1 MKFSLSKTIEIL
13 TFVGLICGLGF
24 QYMELNDS
32 KKEINKLDKIV
43 SNIQENANKLHK
55 EEIERIKSITEEIK
69 SSSEM
74 YQTLLT
80 INDSDNKANFK
91 NFENLILSLKL
102 SNEAVITGNSEW
114 LSYANNLQ
122 VALLRKMNIFQEWQ
136 LEINKISERHN
147 EKVSVYLND
156 APTNEETVK
165 TLQSY
170 NEEFLR
176 DVSMVN
182 GRYSERIKP
191 YVGMLEKQQRL
202 VIDTLSKT

>member
-13 TFVGLICGLGF
+13 TFVGLILGLSF
-24 QYMELNDS
+24 QYMELNNS
-32 KKEINKLDKIV
+32 KEEISKLDRIV
-43 SNIQENANKLHK
+43 SDIQENSNKLHK

-80 INDSDNKANFK
+80 INDSDKKANFN
-91 NFENLILSLKL
+91 NFENLILSLRL

-114 LSYANNLQ
+114 LSYAKNLQ
-122 VALLRKMNIFQEWQ
+122 VALLYKMNIFQEWQ
-136 LEINKISERHN
+136 LEINKISERHH
-147 EKVSVYLND
+147 EKVSLYLND

-182 GRYSERIKP
+182 GSYSERIKP
-191 YVGMLEKQQRL
+191 YVGKLEKQQRL